1 MKATLKI
8 YKDLEPN
15 NIFPPSKGGI
25 GSKAYKASQKFT
37 ITKIFKLTLTILPKE
52 EKNKTKKAE
61 VKIPDNKIMA
71 SSYSVSLVN
80 FLPTRYFLTASTVLV
95 SIAVKNALPFEIKA
109 KNTATIGKKGNPVFN
124 PPEGLKL
131 NCFTNHKLYSVL
143 HPFLCATNFLTNSL
157 TNTDIVTTAKTI
169 KKFKSQYPK
178 TKFSLPSLKP
188 KTKLKI
194 KIPIIKCL
202 ISFFPNILF
211 PQ

>member
-80 FLPTRYFLTASTVLV
+80 FLPTRYFLTASTVFV

-109 KNTATIGKKGNPVFN
+109 KNTATMGKKGNPVFN
-124 PPEGLKL
+124 PLVGL
-131 NCFTNHKLYSVL
+131 
-143 HPFLCATNFLTNSL
+143 
-157 TNTDIVTTAKTI
+157 
-169 KKFKSQYPK
+169 
-178 TKFSLPSLKP
+178 
-188 KTKLKI
+188 
-194 KIPIIKCL
+194 
-202 ISFFPNILF
+202 
-211 PQ
+211 